1 MRKLIADSGSTKTD
15 WVKIIE
21 NDCNTLK
28 FEASTCRGLNPH
40 FLTSEEIEIEMRKV
54 RDALGNSF
62 DKISFYGAGVGN
74 PQMVRKIEKCMS
86 SVFECPD
93 IKADSDMAGAA
104 QSVLGGAAGIAC
116 IMGTGSNS
124 CHYDGTQIDHKAVS
138 LGYIL
143 DDNGGGVAFGRRL
156 LSDVLKRLAPSE
168 IIDSFQST
176 YGLTVPE
183 ILNNVYGQPS
193 ANRWIAG
200 FMPFIIEHKKHPYIS
215 DLIKTQIKTFFDR
228 EFHIYAPE
236 ELTEEGIGF
245 VGSVAYLLSE
255 EITEE
260 LESRGWKLREILKK
274 PLDKL
279 THINEN
285 Q

>member
-15 WVKIIE
+15 WVKIID
-21 NDCNTLK
+21 NDCNIPK
-28 FEASTCRGLNPH
+28 FEAFSCRGLNPH
-40 FLTSEEIEIEMRKV
+40 FLSSEEIETQLKKV
-54 RDALGNSF
+54 REVVGDSF
-62 DKISFYGAGVGN
+62 DQIKFYGAGVGN
-74 PQMVRKIEKCMS
+74 PQMVIKIEECMS
-86 SVFECPD
+86 GVFNCPD

-104 QSVLGGAAGIAC
+104 HAVLGDAAGIAC
-116 IMGTGSNS
+116 IMGTGSNT
-124 CHYDGTQIDHKAVS
+124 CHYNGKSIDRKSVS

-156 LSDVLKRLAPSE
+156 LSDVFKGLAPSD
-168 IIDSFQST
+168 IIDSFQTT

-183 ILNNVYGQPS
+183 ILNHVYSQPS

-215 DLIKTQIKTFFDR
+215 DLIKTQIKKFFDR
-228 EFHIYAPE
+228 EFHIYASE

-255 EITEE
+255 EITAE
-260 LESRGWKLREILKK
+260 LNSRGWKLRELLKK

>member
-15 WVKIIE
+15 WVKIID
-21 NDCNTLK
+21 NDCNIPK
-28 FEASTCRGLNPH
+28 FEAFSCRGLNPH
-40 FLTSEEIEIEMRKV
+40 FLSSEEIETQLKKIREMV
-54 RDALGNSF
+54 GDSF
-62 DKISFYGAGVGN
+62 DQIKFYGAGVGN
-74 PQMVRKIEKCMS
+74 PQMVIKIEECMS
-86 SVFECPD
+86 NVFDCPD
-93 IKADSDMAGAA
+93 IKADSDMVGAA
-104 QSVLGGAAGIAC
+104 HAVLGNTAGIAC

-156 LSDVLKRLAPSE
+156 LSDVFKGLAPSD
-168 IIDSFQST
+168 IIDSFQKR

-183 ILNNVYGQPS
+183 ILNHVYSQPS

-228 EFHIYAPE
+228 EFHIYASE

-255 EITEE
+255 EITAE
-260 LESRGWKLREILKK
+260 LNSRGWKLREILKK